1 MKNFPRLFNL
11 MQLTRA
17 QVQQGYLL
25 SGIPKD
31 KLSGLAEHHYL
42 VTFIGWQLAN
52 YLKKTGAKLDI

>member
-1 MKNFPRLFNL
+1 